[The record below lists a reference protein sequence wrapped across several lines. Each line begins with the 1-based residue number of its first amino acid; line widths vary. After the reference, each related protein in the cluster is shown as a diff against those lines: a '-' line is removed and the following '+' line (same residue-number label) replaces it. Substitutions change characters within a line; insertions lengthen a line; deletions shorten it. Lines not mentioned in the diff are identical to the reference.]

1 MVNGQEVKSKRRK
14 DKAKRNRGL
23 LFCKTK
29 ASGFFEFCE
38 MQDSLKQ
45 DEGNCVGLKTYE
57 C

>member
-14 DKAKRNRGL
+14 DKAEGNRGL
-23 LFCKTK
+23 LFCETK
-29 ASGFFEFCE
+29 ASGFFEFHE

-45 DEGNCVGLKTYE
+45 DEGNCVRMETYE